1 MAPADGLFTS
11 FAFIPMR
18 VLDLDES
25 IRFYTED
32 LGFYLLRKYKF
43 TPDGLPMAYV
53 GLNDV
58 LLELFQLE
66 EGATLERA
74 SFGLAVTDLDA
85 ALDHLRG
92 RGHEIVRE
100 NFTPRSFW
108 GRQAGV
114 DDPSGHRISMR
125 QWAPPD
131 GPHYPDW
138 QPRYEGGE
146 RLA

>member
-1 MAPADGLFTS
+1 MPSDPLFTS

-18 VLDLDES
+18 VRDLDET
-25 IRFYTED
+25 IRFYTEE
-32 LGFYLLRKYKF
+32 LGFSLLRKYKF

-58 LLELFQLE
+58 LLELFE
-66 EGATLERA
+66 VEPGAQIDRV
-74 SFGLAVTDLDA
+74 SFGLTVTNLDA
-85 ALDHLRG
+85 AMERLSSRG
-92 RGHEIVRE
+92 VPIVRE

-108 GRQAGV
+108 GRQAGI
-114 DDPSGHRISMR
+114 DDPSGHGVSLRE
-125 QWAPPD
+125 WHAPD
-131 GPHYPDW
+131 GPSYPDW

>member
-1 MAPADGLFTS
+1 LPENPLFTS
-11 FAFIPMR
+11 FCFIPMR
-18 VLDLDES
+18 VRDLDET

-53 GLNDV
+53 GLKDV
-58 LLELFQLE
+58 LLELFE
-66 EGATLERA
+66 AEADATIDRV
-74 SFGLAVTDLDA
+74 SFGLTVTNLDEA
-85 ALDHLRG
+85 MERLRS
-92 RGHEIVRE
+92 RRVPIVRE

-108 GRQAGV
+108 GRQAGI
-114 DDPSGHRISMR
+114 DDPSGHGVSLRE
-125 QWAPPD
+125 WHAPD
-131 GPHYPDW
+131 GPTYLDW